1 MMNKQQKHQG
11 GKKKPRVKVCGITS
25 VGDARLA
32 VELGADYLGLN
43 FYPGSPRFLSIERA
57 REIAD
62 AVEGRAVLVGVF
74 VNAPADQVS
83 QISESVGLD
92 LLQFHG
98 DESPEML
105 APFAARAIK
114 AFRGTAEEAARLP
127 EVWGFLF
134 DAPKPAVS
142 SVSPPELLSF
152 SSPSLGGTGRTWD
165 YSSLAPIIARLAPRP
180 VFVAGGLGP
189 DNVRAALAASGASF
203 VDVCSRIESAPGVKD
218 PDLLRRLFL
227 AVTGSAGDRRFS
239 GDLKRTA
246 NQPGSQAHSVL
257 FEAGEP
263 GTDRE

>member
-1 MMNKQQKHQG
+1 MMEKQQKHQG
-11 GKKKPRVKVCGITS
+11 GKKKLQVKVCGITT
-25 VGDARLA
+25 VGDALLA

-62 AVEGRAVLVGVF
+62 AVKGRALLVGVF

-83 QISESVGLD
+83 EIAESVGLD

-98 DESPEML
+98 DESPDWL
-105 APFAARAIK
+105 APFAERAIK
-114 AFRGTAEEAARLP
+114 AFRGAAEEAVRFS

-134 DAPKPAVS
+134 DAPPPAASVS
-142 SVSPPELLSF
+142 SS
-152 SSPSLGGTGRTWD
+152 SLGGTGRTWD
-165 YSSLAPIIARLAPRP
+165 YTSLAPHIPRLAPRP
-180 VFVAGGLGP
+180 VFIAGGIGP
-189 DNVRAALAASGASF
+189 DNVRAALSASGASF
-203 VDVCSRIESAPGVKD
+203 VDVCSRIESAPGAKD

-227 AVTGSAGDRRFS
+227 AVTGSARDRRFS
-239 GDLKRTA
+239 GDLKRSA

-257 FEAGEP
+257 FEAGEL

>member
-57 REIAD
+57 GEIAD

-134 DAPKPAVS
+134 DAPPPAAS
-142 SVSPPELLSF
+142 SFFPPELLSLPF
-152 SSPSLGGTGRTWD
+152 GGTGTVWD
-165 YSSLAPIIARLAPRP
+165 YSSLAPLVTALAPHP
-180 VFVAGGLGP
+180 VFIAGGLGP

-203 VDVCSRIESAPGVKD
+203 VDVCSRVESAPGVKD

-227 AVTGSAGDRRFS
+227 AVTGSARDR
-239 GDLKRTA
+239 
-246 NQPGSQAHSVL
+246 PGGHSQDPAQAHR
-257 FEAGEP
+257 P
-263 GTDRE
+263 GRRETNRARRGP